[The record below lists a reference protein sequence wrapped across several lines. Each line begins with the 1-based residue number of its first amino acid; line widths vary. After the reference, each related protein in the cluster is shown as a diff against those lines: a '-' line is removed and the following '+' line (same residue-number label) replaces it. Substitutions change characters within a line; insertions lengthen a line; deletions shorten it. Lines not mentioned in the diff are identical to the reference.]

1 VEVTLEEDSE
11 PRTIEIP
18 ADLMY
23 ALDTDSEAKVHF
35 EKLSYTHR
43 KEYVTW
49 IDEAKKD
56 ETRQKRIAK
65 TVEMLKQ
72 EKKIG

>member
-1 VEVTLEEDSE
+1 
-11 PRTIEIP
+11 
-18 ADLMY
+18 MY